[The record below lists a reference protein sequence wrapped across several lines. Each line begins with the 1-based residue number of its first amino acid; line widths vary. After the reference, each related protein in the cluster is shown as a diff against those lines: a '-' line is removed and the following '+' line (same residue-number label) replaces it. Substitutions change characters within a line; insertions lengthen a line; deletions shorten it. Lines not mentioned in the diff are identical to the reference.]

1 MAKTRATTAPP
12 PAPVATTTQDED
24 EVDYGL
30 DDDHLTDISE
40 LERQLAAPT
49 SAQPV
54 RATPEPTTAAVPP
67 LDPPVALP
75 TALITSMVNTM
86 NALVNHLG
94 GAHGPAA
101 SPSTQGIPPLV
112 STALNPRIESIRD
125 RWPAVNVSHLQEILE
140 NRFQVENL
148 LKLNASFIYTP
159 DRRLENISLGPV
171 EIATTAKNV
180 QIKEYVEIS
189 YLLKPLTVYA
199 DIIRELAPPE
209 VRDNLGS
216 ALFRYMHHLLDINER
231 CTWHSVRLYH
241 FSFHRKRMLSST
253 GVYDYE
259 GWLKYNDSEF
269 QYLLQARTFQGTKR
283 PSDGHPSGPPAKR
296 FNTGNGAAASAG
308 SASCHGA
315 RRIRARMVDYGC
327 CARMCA
333 RLFLLVRI
341 SLWFDYLSGSII
353 ISLVRLSLW
362 ISSGC
367 SSGCCSVRR
376 RAGNAGY
383 RCTG

>member
-30 DDDHLTDISE
+30 DDDRLTDISE

-49 SAQPV
+49 SAQPEP
-54 RATPEPTTAAVPP
+54 ATGATTAAVPP

-75 TALITSMVNTM
+75 TALISTMINTM
-86 NALVNHLG
+86 NALVTHLG

-101 SPSTQGIPPLV
+101 SPSPQGTTPLT
-112 STALNPRIESIRD
+112 SALNPRIESIRD
-125 RWPAVNVSHLQEILE
+125 RWPAVNVNHLQEILE

-209 VRDNLGS
+209 VRDNLSS

-253 GVYDYE
+253 GVYDYD
-259 GWLKYNDSEF
+259 GWLKYNDPEF

-296 FNTGNGAAASAG
+296 FNAGNGAAAPAG
-308 SASCHGA
+308 SARSAQSISDACRRHNRGLCAAGPSCKYRHVCWTCG
-315 RRIRARMVDYGC
+315 D
-327 CARMCA
+327 
-333 RLFLLVRI
+333 
-341 SLWFDYLSGSII
+341 GSHVG
-353 ISLVRLSLW
+353 SA
-362 ISSGC
+362 C
-367 SSGCCSVRR
+367 SQH
-376 RAGNAGY
+376 
-383 RCTG
+383 

>member
-40 LERQLAAPT
+40 LERQLAPT

-54 RATPEPTTAAVPP
+54 NQVRATPEPATGPNQAATTAAVPP

-75 TALITSMVNTM
+75 IALITSMVNTM
-86 NALVNHLG
+86 NALVTHLG

-101 SPSTQGIPPLV
+101 SPSTAQGITSLV
-112 STALNPRIESIRD
+112 STLNPRIESIRD

-209 VRDNLGS
+209 VRDNLSS

-296 FNTGNGAAASAG
+296 FNTGNSAAAPAG
-308 SASCHGA
+308 SASARSAQSISDACRRHNRGLCTAGPSYKYRHVCWTCGDGA
-315 RRIRARMVDYGC
+315 HV
-327 CARMCA
+327 
-333 RLFLLVRI
+333 
-341 SLWFDYLSGSII
+341 GSA
-353 ISLVRLSLW
+353 
-362 ISSGC
+362 C
-367 SSGCCSVRR
+367 SQH
-376 RAGNAGY
+376 
-383 RCTG
+383 

>member
-49 SAQPV
+49 SAQSVTQV
-54 RATPEPTTAAVPP
+54 RATPEPAQAATGTTAAVPP
-67 LDPPVALP
+67 LDPAVALP
-75 TALITSMVNTM
+75 TALISSMINTM
-86 NALVNHLG
+86 NALVTHLG
-94 GAHGPAA
+94 VAHGPAA
-101 SPSTQGIPPLV
+101 SPSPQGTTPLT
-112 STALNPRIESIRD
+112 STLNPRIESIRD
-125 RWPAVNVSHLQEILE
+125 RWPAVNVIHLQEILE

-209 VRDNLGS
+209 VRDNLSS

-253 GVYDYE
+253 GVYDYD
-259 GWLKYNDSEF
+259 GWLKYNDPEF
-269 QYLLQARTFQGTKR
+269 QYLLQACTFQGTKR
-283 PSDGHPSGPPAKR
+283 PSDGHSSGPPAKR

-308 SASCHGA
+308 SARSAQSISDACRRHNRGLCAAGPSCKYRHVCWTCGDGA
-315 RRIRARMVDYGC
+315 HV
-327 CARMCA
+327 
-333 RLFLLVRI
+333 
-341 SLWFDYLSGSII
+341 GSA
-353 ISLVRLSLW
+353 
-362 ISSGC
+362 C
-367 SSGCCSVRR
+367 SQH
-376 RAGNAGY
+376 
-383 RCTG
+383 